1 MANNVYL
8 SSAVEQGGS
17 VVDAD
22 NGIYKVTNT
31 SGKYDTVFLYDT
43 NSNIE
48 VGGDYILHY
57 ELLESTLS
65 DTSDLS
71 FGTFWDV
78 TQSNTIFNTLV
89 SAKVGTP
96 VDIPFHCYKAP
107 DSQNNKLIYI
117 QLGTNGVADEYIKF
131 KCYVKA

>member
-8 SSAVEQGGS
+8 SSAFSNGGS
-17 VVDAD
+17 AVDAD

-43 NSNIE
+43 NSKIE

-65 DTSDLS
+65 DTSNLT
-71 FGTFWDV
+71 FGTTWNV
-78 TQSNTIFNTLV
+78 TQNGEIFNSLV
-89 SAKVGTP
+89 SDEVSTP
-96 VDIPFHCYKAP
+96 IDIPFHCYQVPESKA
-107 DSQNNKLIYI
+107 NKLIYI
-117 QLGTNGVADEYIKF
+117 QLGNSGVASEYIKF

>member
-8 SSAVEQGGS
+8 SSSFEQEGS

-22 NGIYKVTNT
+22 NGIYQVTNT
-31 SGKYDTVFLYDT
+31 SGKSDVVLLYDT

-48 VGGDYILHY
+48 VGGDYTLHY

-65 DTSDLS
+65 DTSNLS
-71 FGTFWDV
+71 FGTSWNV
-78 TQSNTIFNTLV
+78 TQNGDIFKTLV
-89 SAKVGTP
+89 SAEVGTP
-96 VDIPFHCYKAP
+96 VDIPFHCYQVP
-107 DSQNNKLIYI
+107 DSKANRLIYI
-117 QLGTNGVADEYIKF
+117 QLGNNGVADEYIKF

>member
-1 MANNVYL
+1 MENNIYL
-8 SSAVEQGGS
+8 SSLFEQGGS

-31 SGKYDTVFLYDT
+31 SGKFDVAFLYDT

-48 VGGDYILHY
+48 VGGDYTLHY

-65 DTSDLS
+65 DTSNLT
-71 FGTFWDV
+71 FGTTWSI
-78 TQSNTIFNTLV
+78 TQNGEIFNSLV
-89 SAKVGTP
+89 SAEVGTP
-96 VDIPFHCYKAP
+96 IDIPFHCYQVP
-107 DSQNNKLIYI
+107 DSKANKLIYV
-117 QLGTNGVADEYIKF
+117 QLGNGCIAGEYIKF